1 MAASIPSDTDN
12 DFLNYLKK
20 PINTK
25 FTFQLIDETCIK
37 NIIEQLHTKSSSG
50 YDEISTKLLKLI
62 KPTILKPLTLI
73 INQSL
78 TTGIFPDKL
87 KIAKITPVY
96 KKENIH
102 YIENYRPISIMPSIS
117 KVLERV
123 VYDQLYT
130 YFTTHHYLSE
140 NQYGFRK
147 LHSTELA
154 TLELTDRINLELD
167 KGNSPLAIF
176 LDMSKAFDTLNHNI
190 LVSKL
195 NYYGIKNA
203 SLNWFRTYLK
213 NRLQFVQIDQQK
225 SKTMSISLGV
235 PQGTILGPLLFLIY
249 INDIQYSS
257 KLFNFIKYADDTT
270 LFNPMA
276 DPNQR
281 NSTIINTELKNV
293 SKWLKINRLSL
304 NTTKTKYMIFHH
316 RQKSIIPFTNDI
328 KLDNVTIEKVEK
340 YNFLGFSLD
349 EHMNWNNHIDKI
361 AMKVSRTIGILCKLK
376 HIFPFSILQTLYSSL
391 IIPHLTNGILIWGYN
406 LEGLFKLQKKAIRII
421 ANRKYNDHTEPI
433 FKSPNLLKL
442 HDIFKLSVLKF
453 YYNYC
458 NDLLPKYFKNQFHL
472 VHRYS
477 FYAYNIRSRNLLHTT
492 KIQTKTAEKSL
503 RYILPKLIN
512 ETIPLILNKI
522 YTHSLYGYTNYIKQY
537 FLSNYSYVCTID
549 FCYICNRE

>member
-1 MAASIPSDTDN
+1 MGIGNLIGWGVIREVINRTHKDNLPDYILVDDKKVTNKASITNYFNEYFSQIGSLMAARIPSDTDN

-20 PINTK
+20 PINTTFK
-25 FTFQLIDETCIK
+25 FQLIDETCIK

-130 YFTTHHYLSE
+130 YFTTNNYLSE

-154 TLELTDRINLELD
+154 TIELTDRINLELD

-203 SLNWFRTYLK
+203 SLNWF
-213 NRLQFVQIDQQK
+213 
-225 SKTMSISLGV
+225 
-235 PQGTILGPLLFLIY
+235 
-249 INDIQYSS
+249 
-257 KLFNFIKYADDTT
+257 
-270 LFNPMA
+270 
-276 DPNQR
+276 
-281 NSTIINTELKNV
+281 
-293 SKWLKINRLSL
+293 
-304 NTTKTKYMIFHH
+304 
-316 RQKSIIPFTNDI
+316 
-328 KLDNVTIEKVEK
+328 
-340 YNFLGFSLD
+340 
-349 EHMNWNNHIDKI
+349 
-361 AMKVSRTIGILCKLK
+361 
-376 HIFPFSILQTLYSSL
+376 
-391 IIPHLTNGILIWGYN
+391 
-406 LEGLFKLQKKAIRII
+406 
-421 ANRKYNDHTEPI
+421 
-433 FKSPNLLKL
+433 
-442 HDIFKLSVLKF
+442 
-453 YYNYC
+453 
-458 NDLLPKYFKNQFHL
+458 
-472 VHRYS
+472 
-477 FYAYNIRSRNLLHTT
+477 
-492 KIQTKTAEKSL
+492 
-503 RYILPKLIN
+503 
-512 ETIPLILNKI
+512 
-522 YTHSLYGYTNYIKQY
+522 
-537 FLSNYSYVCTID
+537 
-549 FCYICNRE
+549 